1 VPEGRSQRRGGCAPA
16 SRREPRQGR
25 DRGCSLEALLIAAL
39 LIAALLIA
47 TLLIAT
53 LLIATPII
61 GQPQARVRAALAWM
75 FRQVGPV

>member
-16 SRREPRQGR
+16 SRREPRQGS
-25 DRGCSLEALLIAAL
+25 DRGGSLEAL

-61 GQPQARVRAALAWM
+61 GQPQERVRAASAWT
-75 FRQVGPV
+75 FRQVAPI

>member
-16 SRREPRQGR
+16 SRREPRQGS
-25 DRGCSLEALLIAAL
+25 DRGGSLEAL

-61 GQPQARVRAALAWM
+61 GQPQERVRAASAWM
-75 FRQVGPV
+75 FRQVAPI

>member
-1 VPEGRSQRRGGCAPA
+1 
-16 SRREPRQGR
+16 
-25 DRGCSLEALLIAAL
+25 LEALLIAAL
-39 LIAALLIA
+39 I
-47 TLLIAT
+47 IAT

>member
-16 SRREPRQGR
+16 SRREPRQGS
-25 DRGCSLEALLIAAL
+25 DRGGSLEAL

-47 TLLIAT
+47 TLLIAA

-61 GQPQARVRAALAWM
+61 GQPQERVRAASAWM
-75 FRQVGPV
+75 FRQVALT